1 MFHLAVPRHCCDDN
15 NDDDDDDEDDN
26 DDDDDEGGMGK
37 GISMQTK
44 YTVNHRIRQHYC
56 ISSM

>member
-26 DDDDDEGGMGK
+26 DDDDDEGGIGK

-44 YTVNHRIRQHYC
+44 YTVNH
-56 ISSM
+56 